1 MVLICLLSS
10 LLGSIIVIIG
20 LYILLWGKKKEMQK
34 CVTKLAQEA
43 EAIKE
48 LEQPLPIKEPEQP
61 LPIKEPEQPL
71 SVIRVSVDD
80 SRCP

>member
-1 MVLICLLSS
+1 MSS

-34 CVTKLAQEA
+34 CMAKLAQEA

-48 LEQPLPIKEPEQP
+48 LEQPLPIKEPEQS
-61 LPIKEPEQPL
+61 L